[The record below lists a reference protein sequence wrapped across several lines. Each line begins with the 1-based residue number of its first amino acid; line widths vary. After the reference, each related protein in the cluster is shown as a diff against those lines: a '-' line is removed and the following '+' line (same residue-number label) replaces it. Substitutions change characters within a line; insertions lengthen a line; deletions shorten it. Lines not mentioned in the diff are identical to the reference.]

1 MSFQNLKRNKDL
13 ISKLVNEAEKVGGG
27 EKKNYGDDRV
37 WKPTVDKAG
46 NGYAE
51 FRFLPAPEGE
61 DLPWVRYW
69 DHGFKGPTGQWYIEK
84 SLTSIGNPD
93 PVGELNSTLWNSG
106 HDEDKE
112 TARRQKRRL
121 HYVSNIYIVSDPGN
135 PANNGKVFLYQ
146 YGKKIFDKIMD
157 VMQPSFQDETPM
169 NPFDFWEGGNFKL
182 KIRQVEGYR
191 NYDKS
196 EFSDKVALME
206 GNDEKLEAVWQQ
218 EYSLKEFLDAKN
230 FKSYEELKARLDK
243 VLGFQGEAAPRT
255 IAEEVMADTI
265 APAPSDVEV
274 SSALNQVDTAIAT
287 AGSDDDLDYFKNM
300 VKKMYQSCNSGL
312 AIMLASDTLQQE
324 DGIITWSAP
333 AILEFALA
341 EFGTATIDHSYSDA
355 IFTLI
360 IYKN

>member
-27 EKKNYGDDRV
+27 GDNKNKYGDDRV
-37 WKPTVDKAG
+37 WKPTVDKVG

-84 SLTSIGNPD
+84 SLTSIGQQD

-196 EFSDKVALME
+196 EFASASVLYE
-206 GNDEKLEAVWQQ
+206 DEAKLETIYNMMHPIGEWADPAN
-218 EYSLKEFLDAKN
+218 Y
-230 FKSYEELKARLDK
+230 KSYDELKKKLDMILARTSSPTMAQQSQ
-243 VLGFQGEAAPRT
+243 LGEETAAAPMKELQPVT
-255 IAEEVMADTI
+255 AAEMPAAD
-265 APAPSDVEV
+265 E
-274 SSALNQVDTAIAT
+274 
-287 AGSDDDLDYFKNM
+287 DDDTLSYFAKIAN
-300 VKKMYQSCNSGL
+300 G
-312 AIMLASDTLQQE
+312 
-324 DGIITWSAP
+324 
-333 AILEFALA
+333 
-341 EFGTATIDHSYSDA
+341 
-355 IFTLI
+355 
-360 IYKN
+360 